1 MWAGLAFP
9 CVYVLKDGV
18 CLCVRVTVRLLGLFG
33 PVMAT
38 HVPTKTSAEVSVS
51 VRTDGAYS
59 HTLSLS
65 LCVDFD
71 VSEVQSRHGV
81 RWKVRLSRQSDAR
94 KRRIL

>member
-59 HTLSLS
+59 HTLSL
-65 LCVDFD
+65 C
-71 VSEVQSRHGV
+71 
-81 RWKVRLSRQSDAR
+81 RLRRLGSSVPAR
-94 KRRIL
+94 CALESTTFPAKRCT